1 MVRWLQSIGLAVAGI
16 IASGYVFPF
25 RDRPVGGGRLGL
37 MAASEVRIIALVLA
51 SIPLGILILLV
62 GASRRFRQ
70 SVAPWKAALCAF
82 AAGLV
87 LLILAA

>member
-1 MVRWLQSIGLAVAGI
+1 MVRWIQSIGLAVAGI

-25 RDRPVGGGRLGL
+25 RNRPIAGGQL
-37 MAASEVRIIALVLA
+37 AASQVRIIALVLA
-51 SIPLGILILLV
+51 GIPLAILILMV

-70 SVAPWKAALCAF
+70 SVTPWKAALSAF
-82 AAGLV
+82 VAGLV